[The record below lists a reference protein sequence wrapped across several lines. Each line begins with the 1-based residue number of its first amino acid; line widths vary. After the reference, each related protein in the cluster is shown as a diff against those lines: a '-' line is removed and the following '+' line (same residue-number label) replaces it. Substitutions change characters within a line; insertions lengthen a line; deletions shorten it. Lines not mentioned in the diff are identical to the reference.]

1 MPTLPPDLDPGHER
15 LRRVV
20 FLSGTRADFGKIKS
34 LIRVLEDAPGFEP
47 HVFATGMHMEPRY
60 GFTVREIEKC
70 GFRHVYRYINQ
81 AASAGEM
88 DRCLAQTIVGFGDYL
103 RLVQPDLVVVHG
115 DRGEALAGALCGS
128 LNNVRV
134 AHVEGGEVSGT
145 IDELIR
151 HAVTKMSHLHFVSTE
166 GARRRLIQLGED
178 PATVWVIGSPDVDV
192 MNSAELPS
200 LEEVRAHYEIPF
212 HRYAVLAWHPVTT
225 EDVVDLQRQTRALIA
240 AAQRSERSF
249 VVVYPNSDRG
259 SDVILAEYERSLVGD
274 PRFRLFPSIRFEAM
288 LVLLEHAD
296 FVLGNSSMGI
306 REAPYY
312 GVPTIDVGS
321 RQRGRSDNR
330 DLLHVDARVDALLSA
345 MTAAD
350 DLRPHLAPRRE
361 WGDGQSHRS
370 FLDVLQA
377 PAVWNVPVQKRFRD
391 LPDAS
396 ALAQAAAAGGKAPPR
411 RSEPPPSPKD
421 RRNAA

>member
-134 AHVEGGEVSGT
+134 AHVEGGDAGAGQDHEPGQPHGQRPRARPARHQRPGAQPGRGDVGPALVEAERAVSGAT
-145 IDELIR
+145 LL
-151 HAVTKMSHLHFVSTE
+151 SHF
-166 GARRRLIQLGED
+166 GAPPYGY
-178 PATVWVIGSPDVDV
+178 VGNV
-192 MNSAELPS
+192 
-200 LEEVRAHYEIPF
+200 VRACVAGLLRAAKLRIQTE
-212 HRYAVLAWHPVTT
+212 REERAETAPV
-225 EDVVDLQRQTRALIA
+225 
-240 AAQRSERSF
+240 
-249 VVVYPNSDRG
+249 
-259 SDVILAEYERSLVGD
+259 AE
-274 PRFRLFPSIRFEAM
+274 
-288 LVLLEHAD
+288 
-296 FVLGNSSMGI
+296 
-306 REAPYY
+306 
-312 GVPTIDVGS
+312 PTV
-321 RQRGRSDNR
+321 
-330 DLLHVDARVDALLSA
+330 
-345 MTAAD
+345 
-350 DLRPHLAPRRE
+350 E
-361 WGDGQSHRS
+361 
-370 FLDVLQA
+370 
-377 PAVWNVPVQKRFRD
+377 
-391 LPDAS
+391 
-396 ALAQAAAAGGKAPPR
+396 
-411 RSEPPPSPKD
+411 
-421 RRNAA
+421 